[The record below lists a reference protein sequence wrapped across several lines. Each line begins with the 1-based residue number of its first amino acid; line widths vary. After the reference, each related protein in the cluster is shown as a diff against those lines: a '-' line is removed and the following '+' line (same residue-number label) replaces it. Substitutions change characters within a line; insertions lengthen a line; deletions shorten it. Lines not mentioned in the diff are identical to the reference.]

1 MIGLEQDIVT
11 PFGLEFIS
19 GTDLVASSLT
29 SPLSKAVSNNDDTG
43 DYENEPENELVS
55 RDNTSSNLSYR

>member
-19 GTDLVASSLT
+19 GTDLVTSSLT

-55 RDNTSSNLSYR
+55 RDNTFSNLSYR